1 MQWSKPS
8 MHVSVWLSRQ
18 FITSLTLEEPT
29 ITDNGASFSDELPI
43 AWEFYIAKWSINNLY
58 QVVCF
63 SSYILNLLDC
73 PSDLRCANTAAWNV
87 PADFQGDGVSSKWE
101 NCTQRP
107 CCQKLHVSST
117 TQFSSMCS
125 VLQHCCHY
133 TAATLLQ
140 GCSTCGCVGFYHS
153 NTAQGCV

>member
-1 MQWSKPS
+1 MYAVHYFSYLERTNYNWQRSQLQW
-8 MHVSVWLSRQ
+8 WTTNCLG
-18 FITSLTLEEPT
+18 I
-29 ITDNGASFSDELPI
+29 
-43 AWEFYIAKWSINNLY
+43 YIAKWSINNLY

-107 CCQKLHVSST
+107 CCQKLHVSCT
-117 TQFSSMCS
+117 TQFRSMCS

-133 TAATLLQ
+133 ATATLWRLLQ
-140 GCSTCGCVGFYHS
+140 GCSTCGCVSFYHS
-153 NTAQGCV
+153 NTAQDCV